1 MPIIFAYF
9 TFGKWARCPYKA
21 HTNPFAIIELYGNNG
36 RLPTDLVRDT
46 WRIVDSG
53 AKEHSMFVQGASWLH
68 ASNHFGGCFCLT
80 ATDFSFV
87 DDAVIVAVFL
97 GSSDVDTAK
106 PHLQRISTAM
116 IMLIRAFITAILGK
130 RRSWEKNGRQSAQ
143 VELTAASSTQE
154 IFADAYTS
162 IWVSSSSLE

>member
-1 MPIIFAYF
+1 M
-9 TFGKWARCPYKA
+9 
-21 HTNPFAIIELYGNNG
+21 
-36 RLPTDLVRDT
+36 
-46 WRIVDSG
+46 
-53 AKEHSMFVQGASWLH
+53 H

-162 IWVSSSSLE
+162 I